1 MSTSKR
7 IKNIEEYKKMYE
19 KMVRY
24 PAVKEQ
30 IPKIPVDY
38 NLENFKLDLVYNEKE
53 EISTVKVKEMKIERS
68 EKILKKVVREQELN
82 AKESSSSTYTKP
94 QLNNSLR
101 KLLTIKV
108 NIAIFLRYLLIVALL
123 TPSLLIFLIVL
134 PFWFYNIISYTILF
148 WTFIITTICSA
159 FVIPYYYYHAIH
171 FFREQKKKFQLK
183 SYFFEHVLKD
193 ISTLFNVIKY

>member
-53 EISTVKVKEMKIERS
+53 EISTVKVKEMKEERS
-68 EKILKKVVREQELN
+68 EKILKKVVR
-82 AKESSSSTYTKP
+82 
-94 QLNNSLR
+94 
-101 KLLTIKV
+101 
-108 NIAIFLRYLLIVALL
+108 
-123 TPSLLIFLIVL
+123 
-134 PFWFYNIISYTILF
+134 
-148 WTFIITTICSA
+148 
-159 FVIPYYYYHAIH
+159 
-171 FFREQKKKFQLK
+171 
-183 SYFFEHVLKD
+183 
-193 ISTLFNVIKY
+193 